1 MEYLFYFLILML
13 GGAFASFVS
22 VYVERGQN
30 DKFFSLKNK
39 SICAACLRK
48 LNFFELVPIFSYL
61 FLRGKCRTCKT
72 KIPLKLFV
80 AEIVLGIWFLSS
92 YFYFLNLNGDIL
104 KIFLCWVFGSIFLLL
119 CLQDLE
125 NMEVSSSFVYLLVT
139 LSFISVF
146 ANFSLESF
154 IPILVISPFW
164 FIYFINKNWIGEAD
178 PYIYTALALF
188 FGKQFSI
195 SLLLYSIWFGAAYGI
210 FYLAFIN
217 KKFTRGVRIPFL
229 PIIFFSTIFILIF
242 NYHIIDIQAI
252 LMLNESFYFS

>member
-1 MEYLFYFLILML
+1 ML
-13 GGAFASFVS
+13 GASLASFIS
-22 VYVERGQN
+22 VYAERGQN

-61 FLRGKCRTCKT
+61 FLRGKCRSCKT
-72 KIPLKLFV
+72 TIPFKLFV
-80 AEIVLGIWFLSS
+80 AEIVLGSWYLSS
-92 YFYFLNLNGDIL
+92 YFYFLALSDDIF

-125 NMEVSSSFVYLLVT
+125 NMEVSSTFVYAMVGVSIVSVVY
-139 LSFISVF
+139 SFIIS
-146 ANFSLESF
+146 NNSQSILESF
-154 IPILVISPFW
+154 VPLLVISPFW
-164 FIYFINKNWIGEAD
+164 IIYFINRNWIGEAD
-178 PYIYTALALF
+178 PHIYTALALF
-188 FGKQFSI
+188 FGTQFSI

-210 FYLAFIN
+210 FYLAVVN
-217 KKFTRGVRIPFL
+217 KKFERGVRIPFL

-252 LMLNESFYFS
+252 LMLNESFYIS